1 MSACVYSDSANVTF
15 YKSPMEGKLSQEY
28 KHNLTKMFAHSNTE
42 APVHGPERDKGT
54 KADGRSR
61 LVKDCQVEKR
71 DTL

>member
-1 MSACVYSDSANVTF
+1 
-15 YKSPMEGKLSQEY
+15 MEGKLSQEY

-42 APVHGPERDKGT
+42 APVHGPEKDKGT